1 MSTDSFYMYV
11 STDSFYTYVS
21 TDSFCTYVSTDS
33 FYTYVSTD
41 CFYMYVTQMVNNDIA
56 SNLLNDIMMSGRWFV
71 QDCKVCSL
79 NLNQNLVKVKACCS
93 C

>member
-1 MSTDSFYMYV
+1 MYV

-56 SNLLNDIMMSGRWFV
+56 SNLLNGIMMSGRWFV
-71 QDCKVCSL
+71 QDCQPKLSEGESML
-79 NLNQNLVKVKACCS
+79 LMLT
-93 C
+93 